1 MKSYVVVG
9 AGPVGTA
16 VAEQLLDRGDEVVVV
31 TRSGSGPE
39 RAHRV
44 AADAADADALT
55 SVAADAAALFNCANP
70 LYYRWSVDWPPMAQ
84 AMLAAAERTG
94 AVLAIASNLYGY
106 GDVFGAGVC
115 SVDKPM
121 TPDLP
126 LTADFTKA
134 QVRAQMWRDALAAH
148 EAGRVR
154 AVEVRGADY
163 VGAGEQSQLDR
174 VLPAVLAGKKAR
186 TLGDPDQP
194 HSWTYTGD
202 MARTLVAAAD
212 SEAAW
217 GRPWHALV
225 ASDDSQR
232 QALTRAAELAGV
244 PTPRIAPLPLWQVRL
259 AGRFNKMVAELP
271 DVAYQVAGPFVSDD
285 SETRAALDLRPTPWD
300 EVLRRSLAALGR

>member
-1 MKSYVVVG
+1 M
-9 AGPVGTA
+9 
-16 VAEQLLDRGDEVVVV
+16 
-31 TRSGSGPE
+31 
-39 RAHRV
+39 
-44 AADAADADALT
+44 
-55 SVAADAAALFNCANP
+55 AADAAALFNCANP

-134 QVRAQMWRDALAAH
+134 QVPRADVARSRWPRTRLVGFARWRCGERITSVPASSRSWIGCCLPCS
-148 EAGRVR
+148 RVR
-154 AVEVRGADY
+154 RRGLWAILTSLTR
-163 VGAGEQSQLDR
+163 GPT
-174 VLPAVLAGKKAR
+174 PATWRAR
-186 TLGDPDQP
+186 
-194 HSWTYTGD
+194 SWRPPTP
-202 MARTLVAAAD
+202 
-212 SEAAW
+212 EAAW

-244 PTPRIAPLPLWQVRL
+244 PT
-259 AGRFNKMVAELP
+259 
-271 DVAYQVAGPFVSDD
+271 
-285 SETRAALDLRPTPWD
+285 
-300 EVLRRSLAALGR
+300 RRSPHSPCGRCDWRAGSTRWSPNCLRSPTRWLALRQRRFRDPRRT